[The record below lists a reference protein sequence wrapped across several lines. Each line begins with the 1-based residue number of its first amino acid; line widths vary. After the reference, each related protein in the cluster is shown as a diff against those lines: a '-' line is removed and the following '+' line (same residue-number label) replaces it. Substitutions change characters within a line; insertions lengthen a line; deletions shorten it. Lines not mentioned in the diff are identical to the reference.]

1 MGGPNY
7 NPKKCSN
14 LQFVPETPKKRKKS
28 LLYNFFSKGE
38 GKEKI
43 KRRENRSYSKRH
55 PSILHLPLICRLIIV
70 IIVNLLICRQTT
82 LDFVFE
88 DLTLRSEV
96 LVGNIGVRLLQAKED
111 AVLLLLLRYVCVWE
125 VDWILTLSFH

>member
-1 MGGPNY
+1 MLSFFLISDLFPICKTSKIGVWKFADSISNATLHC
-7 NPKKCSN
+7 CSYIYVMK
-14 LQFVPETPKKRKKS
+14 F
-28 LLYNFFSKGE
+28 G
-38 GKEKI
+38 
-43 KRRENRSYSKRH
+43 
-55 PSILHLPLICRLIIV
+55 LPLICRLIIV

-111 AVLLLLLRYVCVWE
+111 AVLLLLLRLYY
-125 VDWILTLSFH
+125 L